1 MKKPSQQEHVKSK
14 ASKKR
19 GKGAAE
25 AKSSV
30 KRVDPNDLGD
40 PRGSRAPRGDQPS
53 QMHEKGDKR
62 RSYKNK

>member
-1 MKKPSQQEHVKSK
+1 MKKPSQQKHLEKK

-40 PRGSRAPRGDQPS
+40 PRGSRAPRGDRPL
-53 QMHEKGDKR
+53 HIDEKGDKR
-62 RSYKNK
+62 RNFKNK